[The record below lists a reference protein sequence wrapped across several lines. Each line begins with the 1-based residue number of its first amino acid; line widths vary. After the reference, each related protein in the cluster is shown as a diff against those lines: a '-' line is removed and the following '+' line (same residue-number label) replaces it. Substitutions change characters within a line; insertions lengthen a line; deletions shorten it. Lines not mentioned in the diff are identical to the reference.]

1 MSESQNDVRMNV
13 YEIGY
18 LIVSSVPEEKISSEA
33 EAVKSIITKAG
44 ASVIAEEVPH
54 SERLAYT
61 IRKKTVSGSYEKYDT
76 AYFGWIKFEVGSDV
90 VESIKKAVEV
100 YPSVLRMLMISTIK
114 ENTYLG
120 KRASAALAAEFATV
134 GKRFSGEKSERAE
147 RTERAPFTITKVK
160 EDEKVAPAAPA
171 TVEEMDKS
179 IDAMVKE
186 A

>member
-1 MSESQNDVRMNV
+1 MDETQNDVRMNV

-18 LIVSSVPEEKISSEA
+18 LIASSVPEEKVASEA
-33 EAVKSIITKAG
+33 EAIKSIITKAG
-44 ASVIAEEVPH
+44 ASVIAEEMPH

-61 IRKKTVSGSYEKYDT
+61 MRKKTVSGSYEKYDS
-76 AYFGWIKFEVGSDV
+76 AYFGWIKFEVGSHV
-90 VESIKKAVEV
+90 IESIKKSVEV
-100 YPSVLRMLMISTIK
+100 YPAVLRMLMISALR

-120 KRASAALAAEFATV
+120 KRASAIAAEFSSNV
-134 GKRFSGEKSERAE
+134 GRKSFAEK
-147 RTERAPFTITKVK
+147 APFTLTSRVAETSK
-160 EDEKVAPAAPA
+160 DAAPAAPA